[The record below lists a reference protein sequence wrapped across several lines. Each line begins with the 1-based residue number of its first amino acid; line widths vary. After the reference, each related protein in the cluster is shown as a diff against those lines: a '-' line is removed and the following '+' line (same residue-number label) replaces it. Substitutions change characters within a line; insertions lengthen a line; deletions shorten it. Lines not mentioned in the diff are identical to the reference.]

1 MACISKYGEEGA
13 ALLRWDAVA
22 GSSATR
28 MARVPGG
35 GEAPG
40 RCLSLARWALR
51 GSWGPLSTQASGF
64 RQCPRSLSACCPA
77 TVDMLPAKPR
87 PPGPKARP
95 GRGIPG
101 VLWPR
106 AGHRPQQACQR
117 YPLMNRHFVRAA
129 SCRPRCGWWRRGIG
143 GAEVKAAP
151 RPPRV
156 DAQALQEQDCVVS
169 PQRDSQ
175 HALDMDEHTSV
186 TGPQSSEDAAVIDG
200 LPGLLGHMCAE
211 QM

>member
-87 PPGPKARP
+87 PLGPKARP

-101 VLWPR
+101 VLWLDQESKSLNTR
-106 AGHRPQQACQR
+106 TVFHASLYGQR
-117 YPLMNRHFVRAA
+117 NAYLL
-129 SCRPRCGWWRRGIG
+129 WR
-143 GAEVKAAP
+143 
-151 RPPRV
+151 
-156 DAQALQEQDCVVS
+156 
-169 PQRDSQ
+169 
-175 HALDMDEHTSV
+175 
-186 TGPQSSEDAAVIDG
+186 
-200 LPGLLGHMCAE
+200 
-211 QM
+211 